1 MEDLENETVNE
12 EVEETTAVETVEA
25 IDDKV
30 DEMKDPDCAEHP
42 ETSPFTARVVITLA
56 SVGAAVVAYGATKG
70 IEKLIGFAKGKIAA
84 VKARKAQK
92 NGEIHEGECEEVS
105 E

>member
-1 MEDLENETVNE
+1 MEDLKNETVNE
-12 EVEETTAVETVEA
+12 EVEETTAVEA

-30 DEMKDPDCAEHP
+30 DEMNDSDCTEYREA
-42 ETSPFTARVVITLA
+42 SPFAVGTVMALT
-56 SVGAAVVAYGATKG
+56 SVGAATVVYGATKG
-70 IEKLIGFAKGKIAA
+70 VKKLIGFAKGKIAA

-92 NGEIHEGECEEVS
+92 NDEVHEGECEEVS

>member
-1 MEDLENETVNE
+1 MKDLKNETVNE
-12 EVEETTAVETVEA
+12 EVEETTAVEA
-25 IDDKV
+25 IDDEV
-30 DEMKDPDCAEHP
+30 DEVNDPDCAEYP
-42 ETSPFTARVVITLA
+42 EASPFAVSAVITLTGI
-56 SVGAAVVAYGATKG
+56 GAATVVYGATKG
-70 IEKLIGFAKGKIAA
+70 VKKLIGFAKGKIAA